1 MNDFK
6 LGDSVYVE
14 KAEIFNVNC
23 VGKRGVV
30 IHNPNPSNGCV
41 RVKFEDG
48 ESVDLKPEW
57 LKLASHEDIL
67 NSENMREQAYNA
79 ASYIADEH
87 EVNPMEIQVGGD
99 HYKKCKIQPVEY
111 IHANG
116 LDFFQGNIVKY
127 ITRFRDKGGKADL
140 EKIKHYCN
148 MLIELEYPEKEA
160 VDFECVL

>member
-1 MNDFK
+1 MEDFK
-6 LGDSVYVE
+6 IGDVVYVNYADE
-14 KAEIFNVNC
+14 WRIDFL
-23 VGKRGVV
+23 GKYGGVV
-30 IHNPNPSNGCV
+30 YNPNPSNGCV
-41 RVKFEDG
+41 RVKFEND

-57 LKLASHEDIL
+57 LLKSAKPK
-67 NSENMREQAYNA
+67 NMEEQAYNA

-140 EKIKHYCN
+140 EKIKHYCD

-160 VDFECVL
+160 VDFESVQ

>member
-1 MNDFK
+1 MEDFK
-6 LGDSVYVE
+6 IGDVVYVNYADE
-14 KAEIFNVNC
+14 WRIDFL
-23 VGKRGVV
+23 GKYGRVV
-30 IHNPNPSNGCV
+30 YNPNPSNGCV
-41 RVKFEDG
+41 RVKFEND

-57 LKLASHEDIL
+57 LLKSAKPK
-67 NSENMREQAYNA
+67 NMEEQAYNA

-140 EKIKHYCN
+140 EKIKHYCD

-160 VDFECVL
+160 VDFESV

>member
-14 KAEIFNVNC
+14 KAETFNVNC

-30 IHNPNPSNGCV
+30 IHNPDPTNGCV

-57 LKLASHEDIL
+57 LKSAKTK
-67 NSENMREQAYNA
+67 NMEEQAYNA

-87 EVNPMEIQVGGD
+87 EVNPMEIQVGGG

-140 EKIKHYCN
+140 EKIKHYCD
-148 MLIELEYPEKEA
+148 IIISLEYEQK
-160 VDFECVL
+160 

>member
-57 LKLASHEDIL
+57 LKLAKPK
-67 NSENMREQAYNA
+67 NMEEQAYNA

-160 VDFECVL
+160 VDFERVL

>member
-14 KAEIFNVNC
+14 KAGIFNVNC

-30 IHNPNPSNGCV
+30 VHNPNPSNGCV

-57 LKLASHEDIL
+57 LLKSAKPK
-67 NSENMREQAYNA
+67 NMKEQAYNA

-140 EKIKHYCN
+140 EKIKHYCD
-148 MLIELEYPEKEA
+148 MLIGLEYPEKEA
-160 VDFECVL
+160 VDFESVE

>member
-1 MNDFK
+1 MNDLK

-14 KAEIFNVNC
+14 KAGIFNVNC

-57 LKLASHEDIL
+57 LLKSAKPK
-67 NSENMREQAYNA
+67 NMEEQAYNA

-140 EKIKHYCN
+140 EKIKHYCD
-148 MLIELEYPEKEA
+148 IIIYLEYEQK
-160 VDFECVL
+160 

>member
-48 ESVDLKPEW
+48 ESVDFKPEW
-57 LKLASHEDIL
+57 LLKSAKPK
-67 NSENMREQAYNA
+67 NMEEQAHNA

-140 EKIKHYCN
+140 EKIKHYCD
-148 MLIELEYPEKEA
+148 MLIEIEYPEKEA
-160 VDFECVL
+160 VDFESVQ